1 MKKYILSICL
11 LAAAQQAFSQEN
23 GNQFMYKAYVSQSK
37 ELWVKSVS
45 AFENDAKLSP
55 TSTEKQFNLAVAQYG
70 LLLGTMASQDEDL
83 FDEYV
88 SKTKDQ
94 LEKVISYPATAADGK
109 GMLSAVMGL
118 QMAYSPMKGITLGS
132 KSGSLA
138 AEAKNLAPDSPLAWR
153 FYGSNRLYT
162 PSAFGGN
169 VKEAISALEKSIK
182 LFESKPEQTKV
193 NWLYLDTLVL
203 LGQAYSKNEEK
214 SKAISTYEKAI
225 SIEPDFKYALTLLAK
240 AKTFLANPKK

>member
-1 MKKYILSICL
+1 
-11 LAAAQQAFSQEN
+11 
-23 GNQFMYKAYVSQSK
+23 MYKAYVSQSK

-45 AFENDAKLSP
+45 AFENEAKLSP
-55 TSTEKQFNLAVAQYG
+55 ASTEKQFNLAVAQYG

-153 FYGSNRLYT
+153 FYGSNKLYT
-162 PSAFGGN
+162 PSTFGGD

-182 LFESKPEQTKV
+182 LFESKLEQTKN
-193 NWLYLDTLVL
+193 NWLYLDTIVL
-203 LGQAYSKNEEK
+203 LGQAYSKNDEK
-214 SKAISTYEKAI
+214 PKAIATYKKAI
-225 SIEPDFKYALTLLAK
+225 GIEHQFMYAKLLLAK
-240 AKTFLANPKK
+240 AEK